1 MRRLQG
7 IIPVKQTFF
16 NKDGSVDEKT
26 TSDHLKYLSS
36 LDIGGLWVLGTGS
49 EDMNLSFSKRIKI
62 AKIVTKE
69 NNGKVPLM
77 LGCSFFCMDDMFKF
91 IDETGDLNFDA
102 YHMMPYH
109 PLLSLKR
116 LTYIYEKLAD
126 FSMSKFNKP
135 LWLYSS
141 ANWSKKID
149 YNFILN
155 LSKKKGICGIKF
167 STSNSPD
174 QVKAL
179 QLNSKNFQVITAVMK
194 QTLPNLIS
202 GTKAFTSSVGGVIPE
217 AIIKLYNS
225 YLNKNYKKA
234 LFYQREINNL
244 LDSFPKNLKKDN
256 FLGAAEEK
264 YILKLRG
271 LGNGKVS
278 NYYREPTVAEK
289 KIIKNN
295 VYKFFKNLG
304 ILKDFKIKT
313 YD

>member
-49 EDMNLSFSKRIKI
+49 EDMNLTFSKRIKI

-141 ANWSKKID
+141 ANWSKKKD

-217 AIIKLYNS
+217 AIIKLYKS

-234 LFYQREINNL
+234 LFYQREINI
-244 LDSFPKNLKKDN
+244 
-256 FLGAAEEK
+256 G
-264 YILKLRG
+264 
-271 LGNGKVS
+271 
-278 NYYREPTVAEK
+278 
-289 KIIKNN
+289 
-295 VYKFFKNLG
+295 
-304 ILKDFKIKT
+304 
-313 YD
+313 

>member
-16 NKDGSVDEKT
+16 NKDGSIDEKT
-26 TSDHLKYLSS
+26 TINHLKYLSS

-49 EDMNLSFSKRIKI
+49 EDMNLSFSKRKKI
-62 AKIVTKE
+62 AEIITKKNNSKI
-69 NNGKVPLM
+69 PLVM
-77 LGCSFFCMDDMFKF
+77 GCSFFCMDDMIKF
-91 IDETGDLNFDA
+91 IGETGHLKFDA

-116 LTYIYEKLAD
+116 ITYIYEKLAD

-135 LWLYSS
+135 LWVYSS

-149 YNFILN
+149 FNFISN
-155 LSKKKGICGIKF
+155 LSKKQGICGIKF

-179 QLNSKNFQVITAVMK
+179 QLNNKKFQVITAVMK
-194 QTLPNLIS
+194 QTLPNLVS
-202 GTKAFTSSVGGVIPE
+202 GAKAFTSSVGGVIPE
-217 AIIKLYNS
+217 PIIKLHKYF
-225 YLNKNYKKA
+225 LNNNYKKA
-234 LFYQREINNL
+234 LLYQREINNL
-244 LDSFPKNLKKDN
+244 LDSFPKNIKKDN

-278 NYYREPTVAEK
+278 NYYREPTLSEK
-289 KIIKNN
+289 KIIKKNIIN
-295 VYKFFKNLG
+295 FFKRLG
-304 ILKDFKIKT
+304 MYKEFKIKT
-313 YD
+313 ND

>member
-141 ANWSKKID
+141 ANWSRKID

-278 NYYREPTVAEK
+278 SYYREPTVAEK